1 MNCLLPNQRLI
12 DLKAIQA
19 GTMEGWPGG
28 SGARSASARFF
39 PGTTFISRVS
49 GFQKGVAAMAPQQKQ
64 NMSPDIELN
73 LALAVVASSAAPLLL
88 LDGDLTL
95 VAVSDSFCRAFEID
109 PGSVPGSISKAR
121 QKESL

>member
-49 GFQKGVAAMAPQQKQ
+49 GFQEGVAAMAPQQKQ

-73 LALAVVASSAAPLLL
+73 LALAVAAASPAHQQL
-88 LDGDLTL
+88 LDSALTL
-95 VAVSDSFCRAFEID
+95 VDVNDSSCCT
-109 PGSVPGSISKAR
+109 
-121 QKESL
+121 

>member
-1 MNCLLPNQRLI
+1 MVGRSRRQRRLFGFSKI
-12 DLKAIQA
+12 
-19 GTMEGWPGG
+19 
-28 SGARSASARFF
+28 F
-39 PGTTFISRVS
+39 PGTTFNSQVS

-95 VAVSDSFCRAFEID
+95 LAVSDFSAAPLRSIRAACPAGLCANLD
-109 PGSVPGSISKAR
+109 RVNGTSRNSIR
-121 QKESL
+121 C